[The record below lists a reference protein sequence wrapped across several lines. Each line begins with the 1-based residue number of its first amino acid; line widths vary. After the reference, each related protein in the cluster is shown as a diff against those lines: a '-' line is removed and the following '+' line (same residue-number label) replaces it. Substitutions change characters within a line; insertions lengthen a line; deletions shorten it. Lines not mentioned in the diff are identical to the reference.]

1 GRAARGRAPAHARAR
16 PHRAAGAR
24 ERPRGGARHAREHQ
38 RPAGCE
44 RGAEEARRRGVV
56 RVMALR
62 RLPVGRISALAAL
75 LVAVLILAR
84 GVHGPRWRALRP
96 GIEFA
101 MMTGDPYCQRGAARI
116 AMVGMGPGRARIR
129 VHHFA
134 LAPEHRPLDAVEWR
148 RSIGA
153 DAVFNAG
160 QFLPD
165 WTYMGVLVSGG
176 EVVSRRVHP
185 TFKAA
190 LVAGSLDGGS
200 DARVLDLERE
210 PIDPG
215 RLQWAE
221 VAQSVMLVDRSGR
234 IRVRSSDRVANRTAV
249 GEDKNG
255 RLVVLVTEGAYTLD
269 GLARLIQRS
278 PLEIALAL
286 SMDGGSE
293 SQLCVDAGGFRY
305 TCM

>member
-1 GRAARGRAPAHARAR
+1 
-16 PHRAAGAR
+16 
-24 ERPRGGARHAREHQ
+24 
-38 RPAGCE
+38 
-44 RGAEEARRRGVV
+44 
-56 RVMALR
+56 MALR
-62 RLPVGRISALAAL
+62 RLPVGRIAAAAAL
-75 LVAVLILAR
+75 LVGVLVLAR

-96 GIEFA
+96 GLEFA
-101 MMTGDPYCQRGAARI
+101 MMTGDPFCQRGSSEI
-116 AMVGMGPGRARIR
+116 AMLRIDPARARIR
-129 VHHFA
+129 VHHFS

-148 RSIGA
+148 RSTGA

-165 WTYMGVLVSGG
+165 WTYMGVLVCDG

-200 DARVLDLERE
+200 EARVLDLERE
-210 PIDPG
+210 SINPDKP
-215 RLQWAE
+215 RWRE
-221 VAQSVMLVDRSGR
+221 MAQSFMLFDRSGR
-234 IRVRSSDRVANRTAV
+234 IRVRNSDRIANRTAV

-255 RLVVLVTEGAYTLD
+255 RLVVIVTEGAYTLD
-269 GLARLIQRS
+269 GLARLIQKS
-278 PLEIALAL
+278 PLEIALAI

-305 TCM
+305 TCMGGLTGGASRETAADRVPLPAVISVSAR

>member
-1 GRAARGRAPAHARAR
+1 
-16 PHRAAGAR
+16 
-24 ERPRGGARHAREHQ
+24 
-38 RPAGCE
+38 
-44 RGAEEARRRGVV
+44 
-56 RVMALR
+56 MALR
-62 RLPVGRISALAAL
+62 RLPVGRIAAVAAL
-75 LVAVLILAR
+75 LVGVVVLAR

-101 MMTGDPYCQRGAARI
+101 MMTGDPYCQRGSSQI
-116 AMVGMGPGRARIR
+116 AMLRIDPAHARIR
-129 VHHFA
+129 VHHFS

-148 RSIGA
+148 RSTGA

-165 WTYMGVLVSGG
+165 WTYMGVLVCDG
-176 EVVSRRVHP
+176 EIVSRRVHP

-190 LVAGSLDGGS
+190 LVAGPLDGGS
-200 DARVLDLERE
+200 GARVLDLERE

-215 RLQWAE
+215 QLRWRD
-221 VAQSVMLVDRSGR
+221 VAQSFMLFDRSGR
-234 IRVRSSDRVANRTAV
+234 IRVRTSDRVANRTAV
-249 GEDKNG
+249 GEDKHG

-269 GLARLIQRS
+269 GLAHLILKS

-293 SQLCVDAGGFRY
+293 AQLCVDAGGLRY
-305 TCM
+305 TCMGGLTGGGGSRGAADHIPLPAVVSVSAR